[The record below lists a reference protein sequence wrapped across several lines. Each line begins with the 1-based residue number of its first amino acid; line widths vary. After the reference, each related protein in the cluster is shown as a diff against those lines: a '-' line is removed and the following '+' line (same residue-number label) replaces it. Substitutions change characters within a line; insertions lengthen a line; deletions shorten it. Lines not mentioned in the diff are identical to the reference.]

1 MKDKLLRIKL
11 HQNKA
16 NYKKEET
23 VDNKMTYPL
32 PPYSTI
38 IGAIH
43 NACNYK
49 EYKDMDISIQGKF
62 QSLGKEIYRD
72 QAFLKNFN
80 DDRYNLVKVR
90 NPKILNDGYKLIGKA
105 QKKINN
111 SFKKRITVD
120 ILDEKEYEEFLRVC
134 NLKDFYKEKTNQITS
149 EILELKK
156 TKKNL
161 DKKSTEYINC
171 EVIIKTL
178 EDNLQNLKLEEKIN
192 YIVPYS
198 CYKTVNTSIRYYEV
212 LYDVDLVVHIRS
224 SREVL
229 DTVEKNITNLTS
241 LGRSEDFVEIEEVK
255 FVNIYEDNPNDI
267 EFMYNSGFVP
277 TDAIEQ
283 EAIVLKDIFNEITE
297 RIEARGTNYYINKN
311 YEIQDGKR
319 KFKKYRVGYLSEYEI
334 DFDELKEYNK
344 STDKNIYLDEDGYI
358 VSLV

>member
-111 SFKKRITVD
+111 SFKGI
-120 ILDEKEYEEFLRVC
+120 
-134 NLKDFYKEKTNQITS
+134 
-149 EILELKK
+149 
-156 TKKNL
+156 
-161 DKKSTEYINC
+161 
-171 EVIIKTL
+171 
-178 EDNLQNLKLEEKIN
+178 
-192 YIVPYS
+192 
-198 CYKTVNTSIRYYEV
+198 
-212 LYDVDLVVHIRS
+212 
-224 SREVL
+224 
-229 DTVEKNITNLTS
+229 
-241 LGRSEDFVEIEEVK
+241 
-255 FVNIYEDNPNDI
+255 
-267 EFMYNSGFVP
+267 
-277 TDAIEQ
+277 
-283 EAIVLKDIFNEITE
+283 
-297 RIEARGTNYYINKN
+297 
-311 YEIQDGKR
+311 
-319 KFKKYRVGYLSEYEI
+319 
-334 DFDELKEYNK
+334 
-344 STDKNIYLDEDGYI
+344 
-358 VSLV
+358 